1 MKERVQMTNEQ
12 IRERFRTY
20 RKQNFEPSINKI
32 AQYIDLSYAV
42 LVRWNKGTY
51 DYDHDYLG
59 KIDKFLKERNY

>member
-1 MKERVQMTNEQ
+1 MTNEQ

-20 RKQNFEPSINKI
+20 RAQNFEPSMNKI
-32 AQYIDLSYAV
+32 AQCLGVNYTI

-51 DYDHDYLG
+51 DYDYDYLG